1 MNGPDVPSSGT
12 PPTGGDPGYDAVIE
26 DILAGRLGHEPEDEM
41 SLVGLVDA
49 LRAPGSDEE
58 LGDVEA
64 ATSAF
69 LAARSGAG
77 AEAGSGVVVPLAPRR
92 AGRAVVAVAAV
103 LGAVVLVGG
112 TAAAATGSLP
122 RPLQDAVHRII
133 PAFPSADE
141 AAAKAQ
147 AEQLSTSTSESGSSS
162 TAANRPSNG
171 TTGTQPGSSADPGAS
186 AGGPSLTLTSAQI
199 TGLCRAFA
207 DKPAWQAAD
216 AASRKALEKLAAA
229 QNQTVP
235 RFCATY
241 LAAAPGK
248 GTPAAG
254 NGNGNGNGNGQGNS
268 NGNQSPGTK
277 PSNANGNNGNGATNA
292 HTPTK
297 PSQATSR
304 PSNSN
309 KPASPGSQGNGN
321 GKPSTTP

>member
-122 RPLQDAVHRII
+122 PRLQDFAHLVLRFV
-133 PAFPSADE
+133 PTADE
-141 AAAKAQ
+141 AAASQSASPE
-147 AEQLSTSTSESGSSS
+147 ASNGSEASSNGQRSS
-162 TAANRPSNG
+162 TAPTSPGKSQASPAATVGPTSPQLAAWCQAFASKTNSAAERSTAAKALQAYATSQN
-171 TTGTQPGSSADPGAS
+171 TTVVALCATVPKPGAS
-186 AGGPSLTLTSAQI
+186 G
-199 TGLCRAFA
+199 
-207 DKPAWQAAD
+207 
-216 AASRKALEKLAAA
+216 AS
-229 QNQTVP
+229 N
-235 RFCATY
+235 
-241 LAAAPGK
+241 GS
-248 GTPAAG
+248 
-254 NGNGNGNGNGQGNS
+254 NGNGSTGKNGNP
-268 NGNQSPGTK
+268 SPGTK
-277 PSNANGNNGNGATNA
+277 PSNANSNAAGNGNGASNRA
-292 HTPTK
+292 TPTK

-309 KPASPGSQGNGN
+309 KPATPGNGN
-321 GKPSTTP
+321 GNKPSTTP